1 MNFVAAP
8 MTSNEPRR
16 LDAVKKLGVIGT
28 EQGELF
34 YIYAE
39 IALAITGFTAGTASL
54 IDETTQ
60 HTISAC
66 GPIEMEQMVKEN
78 PQFPRSQS
86 PCAYTI
92 LSSNP
97 KIVPDCRKHEIFKN
111 AMMVVNGMLVA
122 YAGFPII
129 NKDNYVY
136 GTLCLFDPEVKDL
149 SSDQIEL
156 VEKLVK
162 RLAHQLDTQMEQ
174 KEATA
179 EKVSDAILKFSNI
192 FPNASLSDFNSFVSL
207 CSGKDLE
214 NQLIVSLKDNN
225 LCFLNDN
232 GGVELTEKG
241 RKLQF
246 EMGLQTKILN
256 RRRIEGLEA
265 DAIMTEML
273 TNLEN
278 L

>member
-16 LDAVKKLGVIGT
+16 VDAVKKLGVIGT
-28 EQGELF
+28 EQSELF

-39 IALAITGFTAGTASL
+39 IALSITGFTAGTASL
-54 IDETTQ
+54 IDESTQ

-66 GPIEMEQMVKEN
+66 GPREMEQMVKEN

-97 KIVPDCRKHEIFKN
+97 KIVPDCREHEIFKN

-149 SSDQIEL
+149 SSDQIGL
-156 VEKLVK
+156 VEKLVR

-179 EKVSDAILKFSNI
+179 EKISEAVLKFSNTV
-192 FPNASLSDFNSFVSL
+192 PNASLSDFISFVSL

-214 NQLIVSLKDNN
+214 KHSILGLEESK
-225 LCFLNDN
+225 LCFLNEN
-232 GGVELTEKG
+232 EGIELTDEGK
-241 RKLQF
+241 RLQF
-246 EMGLQTKILN
+246 QMGLQTKILN

-265 DAIMTEML
+265 DTMMTEML
-273 TNLEN
+273 TNLES

>member
-1 MNFVAAP
+1 MNFVSAP

-16 LDAVKKLGVIGT
+16 IAAVKKLGVIGT
-28 EQGELF
+28 EQSELF
-34 YIYAE
+34 YVYAE
-39 IALAITGFTAGTASL
+39 MALAITGFAAGTASL
-54 IDETTQ
+54 IDENIQ

-66 GPIEMEQMVKEN
+66 GPLEMEQMVKEN

-97 KIVPDCRKHEIFKN
+97 KIVPDCREHEIFKN

-136 GTLCLFDPEVKDL
+136 GTLCLFDGEVKDI
-149 SSDQIEL
+149 DPDKINL
-156 VEKLVK
+156 VEKLVR

-179 EKVSDAILKFSNI
+179 EKVSDAVLKFSEAFVDGN
-192 FPNASLSDFNSFVSL
+192 LSDFSAFVSL
-207 CSGKDLE
+207 CSNKDLD
-214 NQLIVSLKDNN
+214 DNAIN
-225 LCFLNDN
+225 GLHKAQLCFRTDS
-232 GGVELTEKG
+232 GDIEFTEEGK
-241 RKLQF
+241 KLQF
-246 EMGLQTKILN
+246 DMGLQTKILN
-256 RRRIEGLEA
+256 KRRIEGLEA
-265 DAIMTEML
+265 DSMMSEML
-273 TNLEN
+273 ANLEN

>member
-1 MNFVAAP
+1 MNFVSAP

-16 LDAVKKLGVIGT
+16 IEAVKKLGVIGT
-28 EQGELF
+28 EQSELF
-34 YIYAE
+34 YVYVE
-39 IALAITGFTAGTASL
+39 LALAITDFTAGTASL
-54 IDETTQ
+54 IDENIQ
-60 HTISAC
+60 HTISEC
-66 GPIEMEQMVKEN
+66 GPFEMEQMVKEN
-78 PQFPRSQS
+78 PKFPRSQS

-97 KIVPDCRKHEIFKN
+97 KIVPDCREHEIFKN

-136 GTLCLFDPEVKDL
+136 GTLCLFDPDIKDI
-149 SSDQIEL
+149 SPDKTAL

-174 KEATA
+174 REATA
-179 EKVSDAILKFSNI
+179 EKVSDAVLKFSEA
-192 FPNASLSDFNSFVSL
+192 FASGNLSDFSSFVSL
-207 CSGKDLE
+207 CSNKDLD
-214 NQLIVSLKDNN
+214 DNAIDGLQKAQ
-225 LCFLNDN
+225 LCFRTDS
-232 GGVELTEKG
+232 GIIEFTDAGK
-241 RKLQF
+241 KLQF

-256 RRRIEGLEA
+256 KRRIEGLEA
-265 DAIMTEML
+265 DSIMSEML
-273 TNLEN
+273 ANLEN

>member
-8 MTSNEPRR
+8 MTTNEPRR
-16 LDAVKKLGVIGT
+16 IEAVKKLGVIGT
-28 EQGELF
+28 QQSDLF
-34 YIYAE
+34 YVYAE
-39 IALAITGFTAGTASL
+39 LALAITGFTAGTTSL
-54 IDETTQ
+54 IDENIQ

-66 GPIEMEQMVKEN
+66 GPVEMEQMVKEN

-97 KIVPDCRKHEIFKN
+97 KIVPDCREHDIFKN

-136 GTLCLFDPEVKDL
+136 GTLCLFDGEVKDITPENI
-149 SSDQIEL
+149 DL

-179 EKVSDAILKFSNI
+179 EKVSDAVLKFSEA
-192 FPNASLSDFNSFVSL
+192 FPDGKLSDFSSFVSL
-207 CSGKDLE
+207 CSNKDLD
-214 NQLIVSLKDNN
+214 DNAIN
-225 LCFLNDN
+225 GLQKAALCFRTNSGDIEFTDA
-232 GGVELTEKG
+232 GK
-241 RKLQF
+241 KLQF
-246 EMGLQTKILN
+246 DMGLQTKILN
-256 RRRIEGLEA
+256 KRRIEGLEA
-265 DAIMTEML
+265 DSMMNEML
-273 TNLEN
+273 ANLEN